1 MSLPDYLICLECDTP
16 CYTFEWRNDK
26 PYDIQCQAC
35 GNEELELFVRPD
47 EVDELDLDWNR
58 RTSRSRG
65 REEETPTKG
74 GSSRREET

>member
-16 CYTFEWRNDK
+16 CYTFEWRKDK
-26 PYDIQCQAC
+26 PYDILCQAC
-35 GNEELELFVRPD
+35 GNDEVELFVRPD

-65 REEETPTKG
+65 REEATAAKSG
-74 GSSRREET
+74 ASRREET

>member
-26 PYDIQCQAC
+26 PYDILCEAC
-35 GNEELELFVRPD
+35 GNEEAELFVRPD

-58 RTSRSRG
+58 KTSRTRG
-65 REEETPTKG
+65 REEESPAKG
-74 GSSRREET
+74 SAPRREET